1 MIVGFSLKFSSPR
14 DIFYSGILCASFF
27 NHICFLSCLLSQYFY
42 CDKKEPTKALLPPT
56 TEASTAVPAA
66 RSRMVICH
74 EDDGD
79 DQDDSD
85 DTV

>member
-1 MIVGFSLKFSSPR
+1 MSFVPLFSIV
-14 DIFYSGILCASFF
+14 I
-27 NHICFLSCLLSQYFY
+27 
-42 CDKKEPTKALLPPT
+42 KKEKPTKDFLPPT
-56 TEASTAVPAA
+56 TEAITAVPAA

-79 DQDDSD
+79 GQDDSD

>member
-1 MIVGFSLKFSSPR
+1 MKIKNTN
-14 DIFYSGILCASFF
+14 D
-27 NHICFLSCLLSQYFY
+27 
-42 CDKKEPTKALLPPT
+42 LLPPT